1 MKSIAFFSDEIVI
14 RPHTATLARHVG
26 ALVSIRLF
34 AGEERVS
41 LYQLPNGD
49 YLVQTPMGRFMEGPE
64 VTEVKPAEPVT
75 GRDVCSF
82 GGHKLSVL
90 VSPSGWQL
98 LYNHKP
104 TALADVPSSYHSLI
118 KAVVKDVAY
127 DLGYYT
133 MKVPPVFTSSWDK
146 VDWINYVKFN
156 FDI

>member
-1 MKSIAFFSDEIVI
+1 MKSVAFFSDEIVI
-14 RPHTATLARHVG
+14 RPHTATLDRHVG
-26 ALVSIRLF
+26 ALISIRLF

-41 LYQLPNGD
+41 LYQLPGGD
-49 YLVQTPMGRFMEGPE
+49 YLVQTPTGRFIEGPE
-64 VTEVKPAEPVT
+64 VTDAKAEEPAT

-82 GGHKLSVL
+82 GNHKLSVL
-90 VSPSGWQL
+90 VSPSGWQV
-98 LYNHKP
+98 LYGCKP
-104 TALADVPSSYHSLI
+104 ASLGDIPKQYHSLI

-133 MKVPPVFTSSWDK
+133 MKVPPVTSSRWDK